1 MLESLVILDSFVF
14 DVYMEDIADIKCQ
27 LRRLRLEKKFIKK
40 ISKIIAEFSVSIT
53 FSLIKLI

>member
-27 LRRLRLEKKFIKK
+27 LRRLCLEKFFIKK
-40 ISKIIAEFSVSIT
+40 IGKIIAEFSFSIT